1 MPRTSCA
8 CANCA
13 ADEWAGNTCRINPAF
28 LRRRCG
34 PDWRRSTSIG
44 RAAQCARQPDG
55 SLDVLERAVHI
66 AGTAPSGAH
75 KQPWSFCLVTDST
88 LRKRI
93 RRAVEEEEYKSYHG
107 RMSQQWL
114 DDLEPLGTDHVKP
127 FIEEAPALI
136 IVFRKVYERDA
147 DTGGK
152 NPNYYV
158 QESCGIAVGLL
169 LAALRSGAGRVD
181 PHPLAD
187 ELIAE
192 LLERPEN
199 ERAFLNIPW
208 LAWMTPPCRTFLRKP
223 LNEISFNTR
232 RTKSSGQ
239 SAGLKGLCRFP
250 PWC

>member
-1 MPRTSCA
+1 MSQAEEHVPYRLPRLS
-8 CANCA
+8 
-13 ADEWAGNTCRINPAF
+13 ADEMRARLDALHIHLDG
-28 LRRRCG
+28 
-34 PDWRRSTSIG
+34 RRSVRHFS
-44 RAAQCARQPDG
+44 PDPVP
-55 SLDVLERAVHI
+55 LDVLERAVHI

-93 RRAVEEEEYKSYHG
+93 REAVEEEEYKSYHG

-114 DDLEPLGTDHVKP
+114 DDLEPLGTDHIKP

-169 LAALRSGAGRVD
+169 LAALHEAG
-181 PHPLAD
+181 LAA
-187 ELIAE
+187 LTHTPSPMNFLAE

-199 ERAFLNIPW
+199 ERAFLNIPVGW
-208 LAWMTPPCRTFLRKP
+208 PADDATVPNLSRKP
-223 LNEISFNTR
+223 LNEILFR
-232 RTKSSGQ
+232 YPEKGGK
-239 SAGLKGLCRFP
+239 AGV
-250 PWC
+250 